1 MIQIFTYPR
10 PDDNCSSP
18 YWVENYEKRTFATY
32 LQSSGYRT
40 AYYGKY
46 LNKYTGQHIPPGWD
60 EWHGL
65 VKNSRFYNYTIN
77 SNGELKQHGDN
88 YTNDYLPD
96 LITNKTLQLISDS
109 TRSSSPFLAVLSYPG
124 PHGPED
130 AAPQYQVGIN
140 TAQLLS
146 YT

>member
-1 MIQIFTYPR
+1 VFTNN
-10 PDDNCSSP
+10 DNCSSP
-18 YWVENYEKRTFATY
+18 YWVENHEKRTIATY

-46 LNKYTGQHIPPGWD
+46 LNKYTGHHIPPGWD
-60 EWHGL
+60 EWQGL

-77 SNGELKQHGDN
+77 SNGELKHHGDN
-88 YTNDYLPD
+88 YTSDYLPD

-109 TRSSSPFLAVLSYPG
+109 TGSSSPFMAVLSYPG

-130 AAPQYQVGIN
+130 AAPQYQVGK
-140 TAQLLS
+140 TQHATVLRHDHVLS
-146 YT
+146 